1 MSFSFVILHYQASDV
16 TRKCVDN
23 ILSRFPG
30 EDVSIVVVDNCSP
43 DGSGKQLK
51 SEYLPEKRVH
61 FVLMPSNEGFAR
73 GNNAGYDYAVSH
85 FDPDFIIVMNNDVFI
100 EDSSFLEKAAALYK
114 NTGYAVLGPDIW
126 SVNGSVHQ
134 SPTKLSPLT
143 LRQARILRAKMAA
156 KHKAY
161 FFNFVTWNL
170 KLALGLATD
179 KPKDVRGFDSPREG
193 CVLHGAC
200 YIFSRDFISR
210 RRHAFNPATFLY
222 TEEDILHY
230 ECTRDG
236 LKMLYDPSLKVNHL
250 EDASTKAA
258 YRSLYKR
265 GKMKYG
271 AYVQSLDVLIGL
283 LQNGR

>member
-1 MSFSFVILHYQASDV
+1 MRFTFVILHYQASDV

-23 ILSRFPG
+23 ILSRFKG
-30 EDVSIVVVDNCSP
+30 EEVSVVVVDNCSP
-43 DGSGKQLK
+43 DGSGKLLE
-51 SEYLPEKRVH
+51 SEYLGEKRVH
-61 FVLMPSNEGFAR
+61 FVLMPANVGFAR
-73 GNNAGYDYAVSH
+73 GNNAGYDYAVCH
-85 FDPDFIIVMNNDVFI
+85 LDPDFIVVMNNDVFI
-100 EDSSFLEKAAALYK
+100 EDDDFLKKAAALYES
-114 NTGYAVLGPDIW
+114 THYAVLGPDIW
-126 SVNGSVHQ
+126 STDGSVHQ
-134 SPTKLSPLT
+134 SPTKLSPFT
-143 LRQARILRAKMAA
+143 LRQARILRAKMEA

-170 KLALGLATD
+170 KLALGLASE
-179 KPKDVRGFDSPREG
+179 KKKDVCGFDTPREG

-200 YIFSRDFISR
+200 YIFSRSFISKR
-210 RRHAFNPATFLY
+210 KYAFNPATFLY

>member
-1 MSFSFVILHYQASDV
+1 MHFTFVILHYQASDV

-23 ILSRFPG
+23 ILSRFKG
-30 EDVSIVVVDNCSP
+30 EEVSVVVVDNCSP
-43 DGSGKQLK
+43 DGSGKLLE
-51 SEYLPEKRVH
+51 SEYLGEKRVH
-61 FVLMPSNEGFAR
+61 FVLMPANEGFAR

-85 FDPDFIIVMNNDVFI
+85 LEPDFIVVMNNDVFI
-100 EDSSFLEKAAALYK
+100 EDDDFLKKAAALYES
-114 NTGYAVLGPDIW
+114 THYAVLGPDIW
-126 SVNGSVHQ
+126 STDGSVHQ

-170 KLALGLATD
+170 KLALGLASE
-179 KPKDVRGFDSPREG
+179 KKKDVCGFDSPREG

-200 YIFSRDFISR
+200 YIFSRSFISKR
-210 RRHAFNPATFLY
+210 KYAFNPATFLY
-222 TEEDILHY
+222 AEEDILHY
-230 ECTRDG
+230 ECSRDA

-271 AYVQSLDVLIGL
+271 ACVQSLDVLIGL